1 MGKWCLGSSCSKITN
16 QASAIEVPG
25 ADFDVVNVSDFDGE
39 FLGAGVPSAFAAFS
53 LLSFAWSRLQ
63 DVASTSDLMT

>member
-16 QASAIEVPG
+16 QASPLEVPG

-39 FLGAGVPSAFAAFS
+39 FLAAGVPSAFAALSLLNFS
-53 LLSFAWSRLQ
+53 LSRLLQ
-63 DVASTSDLMT
+63 DGA